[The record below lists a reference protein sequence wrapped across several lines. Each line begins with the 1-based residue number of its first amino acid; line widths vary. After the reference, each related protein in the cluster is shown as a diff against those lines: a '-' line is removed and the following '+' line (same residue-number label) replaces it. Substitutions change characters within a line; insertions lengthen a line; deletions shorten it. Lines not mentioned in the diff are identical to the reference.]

1 MPEKLVGVDL
11 LFWRYCRP
19 YHSEP
24 VFPFKEMPMMNIFST
39 VEKQTQRVLDE
50 RLSLSVRLP
59 VLLYL
64 LLGRRPARHL
74 AQSLIVILLL
84 ISPLSFSTDKVSN
97 FTYECPVSCCGS
109 EKTVIVVAQ
118 QRTAPGRTGEY
129 AFQPVNRTLF
139 PAPFFSP
146 IS

>member
-1 MPEKLVGVDL
+1 
-11 LFWRYCRP
+11 
-19 YHSEP
+19 
-24 VFPFKEMPMMNIFST
+24 MNIFST

-50 RLSLSVRLP
+50 RLSLLVRLP

-109 EKTVIVVAQ
+109 EKPSSSLPSSGPHLAEQVS
-118 QRTAPGRTGEY
+118 
-129 AFQPVNRTLF
+129 TL
-139 PAPFFSP
+139 S
-146 IS
+146 SR